1 MISDNIYSTFQEKC
15 NYFQD
20 KDAQK
25 AFKELINELVSESP
39 VPDYNQI
46 LAVLDTAISSI
57 EAKSK
62 PEIIDWMG
70 RASEAT
76 PSKKSKYSKLI
87 SNFGDKVRR

>member
-1 MISDNIYSTFQEKC
+1 MQQRC
-15 NYFQD
+15 NHFKD
-20 KDAQK
+20 TDAQK

-70 RASEAT
+70 KAT
-76 PSKKSKYSKLI
+76 VAIPSKKSKYAKLM
-87 SNFGDKVRR
+87 SGFGRSRTLRLDV